1 MEGNM
6 SARPISAADI
16 DALLHP
22 ARAFAHPQ
30 DVVRDP
36 DMTLYEK
43 RAILSSWASDA
54 CAVEDVPAMRRAH
67 GIGEVKFDDIMDALR
82 ALDLELEQRAHPFR
96 PRTRREKPW
105 PEHSGGV
112 TAF

>member
-6 SARPISAADI
+6 SALPIHARDI

-22 ARAFAHPQ
+22 GRAFAHPQ

-54 CAVEDVPAMRRAH
+54 CAVEDVPELRSPD
-67 GIGEVKFDDIMDALR
+67 GVGEVKFDDIMDALR
-82 ALDLELEQRAHPFR
+82 ALDVELERRAHPFHER
-96 PRTRREKPW
+96 HQQGRQGSD
-105 PEHSGGV
+105 HSGSLML
-112 TAF
+112 

>member
-1 MEGNM
+1 M
-6 SARPISAADI
+6 SARRLISAADI

-30 DVVRDP
+30 DVVCDP

-54 CAVEDVPAMRRAH
+54 CAVEDMPAVRRADE
-67 GIGEVKFDDIMDALR
+67 IGEVKFDDIMEALC
-82 ALDLELEQRAHPFR
+82 ALDEQLEQRAHPFR
-96 PRTRREKPW
+96 PRSRQGKPG
-105 PEHSGGV
+105 PDHSGGV
-112 TAF
+112 TAY